1 MIEYIKVK
9 MSDFFT
15 VQKSDRYAVHIEY
28 TDGTTMNSYCLGW
41 SEQSAMD
48 DLQVRMRAGV
58 FNRVRRT
65 DGFIELK
72 QIKAYKLG
80 EVQK

>member
-9 MSDFFT
+9 MSDFFP
-15 VQKSDRYAVHIEY
+15 VQECARYVVHIEY